1 MQFNVEISE
10 LAERQYGDILSYIA
24 NQLEN
29 PQAVKNVIDDFDSTV
44 NRLEKL
50 ADKFGFCKSERL
62 KVLGLHKIR
71 FEKHRYLFVYRI
83 EGQQEVVI
91 EGMYHELQDYENA
104 I

>member
-44 NRLEKL
+44 NRLEKM
-50 ADKFGFCKSERL
+50 AEKFGLCKSERL
-62 KVLGLHKIR
+62 KALGLHKIR

-83 EGQQEVVI
+83 DGQQVVI

-104 I
+104 M

>member
-1 MQFNVEISE
+1 MQYSVEISE
-10 LAERQYGDILSYIA
+10 LAEKQYDEILSYIA
-24 NQLEN
+24 NQLKN
-29 PQAVKNVIDDFDSTV
+29 SQAVKNVIDDFDSTV
-44 NRLEKL
+44 NRLEKM

-62 KVLGLHKIR
+62 KALGLHKIR

-83 EGQQEVVI
+83 DGQQVVI

>member
-1 MQFNVEISE
+1 MLYSVEISE
-10 LAERQYGDILSYIA
+10 LAEKQYGEILSYIA
-24 NQLEN
+24 NQLKN
-29 PQAVKNVIDDFDSTV
+29 SQAVKNVIDDFDSTV
-44 NRLEKL
+44 NRLEKM

-62 KVLGLHKIR
+62 KALGLHKIK

-83 EGQQEVVI
+83 DGQQVVI

>member
-1 MQFNVEISE
+1 MLYSVEISE
-10 LAERQYGDILSYIA
+10 LAEKQYGEILSYIA
-24 NQLEN
+24 NQLKN
-29 PQAVKNVIDDFDSTV
+29 SQAVKNVIDDFDSTV

-71 FEKHRYLFVYRI
+71 FEKHRYLFLYRI
-83 EGQQEVVI
+83 DGQQVVI

-104 I
+104 M

>member
-1 MQFNVEISE
+1 MLYSIEISE
-10 LAERQYGDILSYIA
+10 LAEKQYGEILSYIA
-24 NQLEN
+24 NQLKN
-29 PQAVKNVIDDFDSTV
+29 SQAVKNVIDDFDSTV
-44 NRLEKL
+44 NRLEKM

-62 KVLGLHKIR
+62 KALGLHKIR

-83 EGQQEVVI
+83 DGQQVVI

>member
-1 MQFNVEISE
+1 MQYSVEISE
-10 LAERQYGDILSYIA
+10 LSEKQYDDILSYIA
-24 NQLEN
+24 NQLKN

-71 FEKHRYLFVYRI
+71 FEKHRYLFLYRI
-83 EGQQEVVI
+83 DGQQVVI

-104 I
+104 M